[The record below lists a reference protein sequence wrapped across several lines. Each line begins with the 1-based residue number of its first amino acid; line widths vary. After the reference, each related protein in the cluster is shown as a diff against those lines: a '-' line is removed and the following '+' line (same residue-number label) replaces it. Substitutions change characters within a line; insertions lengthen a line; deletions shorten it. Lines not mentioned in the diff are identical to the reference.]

1 MISRGKRTYNNVFRG
16 GNTSRNPCVEERNF
30 KALVQAVALESSRYR
45 CKNRKFLASDET
57 TTVDYLSSI
66 VDRIG
71 EILQTAPIAA
81 LLPLETRSIRDPSDR
96 WTYVKIGFLRNMV
109 IKMV

>member
-1 MISRGKRTYNNVFRG
+1 MMISQRKRTYNNVFRG
-16 GNTSRNPCVEERNF
+16 GNTNRSLCIEERNF

-45 CKNRKFLASDET
+45 CKNRKFFAT
-57 TTVDYLSSI
+57 TTVHYLSSI

-81 LLPLETRSIRDPSDR
+81 LLPLETRSRPERSMDIHENWISA
-96 WTYVKIGFLRNMV
+96 KHG